1 MRNWVDEDHAEVM
14 SPAELKAMNLKCLMN
29 FSGRCEMKLFRNTDG
44 AFETFLQMIWNKKLP
59 WYENLLIWAGG
70 VLLFVSFYALIFL
83 AMLLGE

>member
-1 MRNWVDEDHAEVM
+1 LRYKHDSGELLEAIGDDHLRRR
-14 SPAELKAMNLKCLMN
+14 S
-29 FSGRCEMKLFRNTDG
+29 EMKLFRNTDG

-83 AMLLGE
+83 AMLIGE

>member
-1 MRNWVDEDHAEVM
+1 MLPDGAEN
-14 SPAELKAMNLKCLMN
+14 E
-29 FSGRCEMKLFRNTDG
+29 GGEEMKLFRNTDG

>member
-1 MRNWVDEDHAEVM
+1 
-14 SPAELKAMNLKCLMN
+14 
-29 FSGRCEMKLFRNTDG
+29 MKLFRNTDG

-83 AMLLGE
+83 AMLIGE